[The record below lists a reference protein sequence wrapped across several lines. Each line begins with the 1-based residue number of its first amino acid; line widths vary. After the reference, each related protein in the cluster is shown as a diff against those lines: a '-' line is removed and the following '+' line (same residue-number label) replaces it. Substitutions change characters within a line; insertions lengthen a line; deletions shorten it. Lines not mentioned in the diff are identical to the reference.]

1 MQQKLKNNPV
11 ALAFGAT
18 APEWD
23 SLIRYAPPADLL
35 PVVSDPGAVI
45 AEYSTLK
52 KVGKTPS
59 EYTHDGK
66 VRGIAK
72 WTQLQATDRQ
82 IAHWRTQPN
91 YGVCIQTRFVR
102 GIDVDVEDAQTAQG
116 IYKALMSWFK
126 GQGLV
131 SPPVRSRVG
140 SERFLVMFALEDET
154 LGKTVIPVPR
164 FGSAQERPAIEI
176 LMRGQQFVAAGT
188 HPSGVRYELTG
199 LDRPIPEL
207 TLDQFNKLFAFL
219 VTTFGGGADLQPG
232 KVTPRPTGA
241 DLDLTDPAVA
251 FMHEHDRVY
260 AVPPAGHLVVDCPNA
275 AEHTDD
281 SDGTDATVYIPAGKK
296 GQAKPGF
303 KCLHA
308 HCAALGF
315 ADYYRAIGY
324 AEPHG
329 FESLPDD
336 TTGEPKSKGFSFKDF
351 SLKGESSIMRKNL
364 LAEAYVLGRIAQRGQ
379 HTVFYSKPNGGKTL
393 LTIHMLIEAIK
404 AGQIDP
410 DCVHY
415 INVDD
420 NARGFLTKLEIAEQY
435 GFNMMREDE
444 RGFKCNDLPKY
455 IDRIIADDTARG
467 QILILD
473 TVKKFT
479 DLMDKKK
486 SSDFGHVVRRFVM
499 AGGTVISLG
508 HVNKH
513 KNAAGRSVAAGTTDL
528 TDDADAKYL
537 LEVMA
542 GPDNWFT
549 TTFDASVA
557 AEGKTRGGNDLVVSY
572 KYQRIPGREDYAG
585 LLASVTRVGSA
596 EAKAAREVS
605 EKLESLEKN
614 RGVIDAIYGAIE
626 AGTAQRTELIKA
638 VQAQMC
644 FSRDKIR
651 QALDLHTG
659 EDFAGG
665 DRWNAVN
672 VLKLNVTK
680 YVLLEPTGMD

>member
-1 MQQKLKNNPV
+1 MITV
-11 ALAFGAT
+11 RT
-18 APEWD
+18 
-23 SLIRYAPPADLL
+23 LI
-35 PVVSDPGAVI
+35 VVG
-45 AEYSTLK
+45 
-52 KVGKTPS
+52 
-59 EYTHDGK
+59 
-66 VRGIAK
+66 
-72 WTQLQATDRQ
+72 
-82 IAHWRTQPN
+82 
-91 YGVCIQTRFVR
+91 
-102 GIDVDVEDAQTAQG
+102 
-116 IYKALMSWFK
+116 
-126 GQGLV
+126 
-131 SPPVRSRVG
+131 
-140 SERFLVMFALEDET
+140 
-154 LGKTVIPVPR
+154 
-164 FGSAQERPAIEI
+164 
-176 LMRGQQFVAAGT
+176 FVAA
-188 HPSGVRYELTG
+188 
-199 LDRPIPEL
+199 
-207 TLDQFNKLFAFL
+207 
-219 VTTFGGGADLQPG
+219 
-232 KVTPRPTGA
+232 
-241 DLDLTDPAVA
+241 
-251 FMHEHDRVY
+251 
-260 AVPPAGHLVVDCPNA
+260 
-275 AEHTDD
+275 
-281 SDGTDATVYIPAGKK
+281 
-296 GQAKPGF
+296 
-303 KCLHA
+303 
-308 HCAALGF
+308 
-315 ADYYRAIGY
+315 
-324 AEPHG
+324 
-329 FESLPDD
+329 
-336 TTGEPKSKGFSFKDF
+336 
-351 SLKGESSIMRKNL
+351 
-364 LAEAYVLGRIAQRGQ
+364 
-379 HTVFYSKPNGGKTL
+379 
-393 LTIHMLIEAIK
+393 
-404 AGQIDP
+404 
-410 DCVHY
+410 
-415 INVDD
+415 
-420 NARGFLTKLEIAEQY
+420 FLTASRY
-435 GFNMMREDE
+435 
-444 RGFKCNDLPKY
+444 LPKY